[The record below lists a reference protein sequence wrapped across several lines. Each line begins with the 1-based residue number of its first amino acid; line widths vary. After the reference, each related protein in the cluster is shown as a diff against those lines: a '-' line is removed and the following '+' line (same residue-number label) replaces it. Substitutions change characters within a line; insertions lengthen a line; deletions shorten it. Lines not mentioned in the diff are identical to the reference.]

1 MGPNVDGIFVSQAK
15 GIQYIYKMV
24 IEEGN
29 AKMHGEMQVRLR
41 LRGKAQGGE
50 EEGLQLPLCRQPTEL
65 L

>member
-15 GIQYIYKMV
+15 SIQYIYKMV

-41 LRGKAQGGE
+41 GKEQGVE
-50 EEGLQLPLCRQPTEL
+50 EEGPQLPQCRQPTEL
-65 L
+65 LYI